1 MMSGMLK
8 LNVLDEFGLFKST
21 LSRLKEKM
29 A

>member
-8 LNVLDEFGLFKST
+8 LNVLDESALFKST